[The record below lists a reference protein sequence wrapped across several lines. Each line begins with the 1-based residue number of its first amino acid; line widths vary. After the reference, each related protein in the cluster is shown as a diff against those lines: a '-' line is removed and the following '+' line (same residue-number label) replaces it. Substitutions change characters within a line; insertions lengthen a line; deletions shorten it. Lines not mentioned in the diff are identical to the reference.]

1 MWFLLLNPSESRG
14 GDNLHCTVVEV
25 RTRDPV
31 HRSGRTAASDA
42 LDVRVDF
49 IEVLVDLPVDLV
61 VEVPGTS
68 RATDAGITRPDMEK
82 EGREASSAS
91 NSAAGS
97 RPLVRFTT
105 LKGWTVVLPTE
116 AGLRGFNTFY

>member
-1 MWFLLLNPSESRG
+1 MRTEHKSSPTTRVASWRAGRRRTSE
-14 GDNLHCTVVEV
+14 
-25 RTRDPV
+25 
-31 HRSGRTAASDA
+31 
-42 LDVRVDF
+42 
-49 IEVLVDLPVDLV
+49 
-61 VEVPGTS
+61 GTS
-68 RATDAGITRPDMEK
+68 KLVRISAPGVECIPLTSECVGNLGVTRYSLGHDNQRWLLDAGITRPDMEK

-116 AGLRGFNTFY
+116 AGLRGFNT

>member
-1 MWFLLLNPSESRG
+1 MR
-14 GDNLHCTVVEV
+14 TVLKSSPTTMLASHRDGRR
-25 RTRDPV
+25 RT
-31 HRSGRTAASDA
+31 SD
-42 LDVRVDF
+42 
-49 IEVLVDLPVDLV
+49 
-61 VEVPGTS
+61 GTS
-68 RATDAGITRPDMEK
+68 KPVSIRAPWVECIPFISRCVGNFVVTRYSLGHDNQTWLLDAGITRPDMEK

-91 NSAAGS
+91 NSAAGI